1 MKRRAFVSL
10 LGGAVAAWPLAAR
23 AQQRGGMRRI
33 GVFLPGSADDPE
45 YQARTEAFRQ
55 GLAEL
60 GWSDGGNV
68 RIDTR
73 WGSGEPTAIA
83 NTRPNWL
90 RSCRTSSWLRP
101 PWSRRRCSGR
111 PAACRSMRCAGTP
124 QSANLTL

>member
-73 WGSGEPTAIA
+73 WRSEEQTAELQS
-83 NTRPNWL
+83 RGHLVCRLL
-90 RSCRTSSWLRP
+90 RDIP
-101 PWSRRRCSGR
+101 GR
-111 PAACRSMRCAGTP
+111 GGVAAGD
-124 QSANLTL
+124 